1 MPSTQ
6 LATLARHMEW
16 ADATIW
22 QAVLNAPA
30 AREDAA
36 IRRTLHHL
44 HLVQN
49 IFADAWQGRRPAVR
63 QEHEFASLDALATW
77 AREGIDRARQCIDS
91 LPPERLDEAFRE
103 PWTGQ
108 FEAAWKQG
116 TAASHT
122 LGESMLQA
130 ILHTAHHRGQICARL
145 RALEVEPPTIDF
157 IVWLWG
163 GRPAAAWPAVQAPLA
178 ASDGVAR

>member
-1 MPSTQ
+1 MSLSQ
-6 LATLARHMEW
+6 LATLVRHMEW

-22 QAVLNAPA
+22 QTVLNAPA
-30 AREDAA
+30 AREDST

-49 IFADAWQGRRPAVR
+49 IFADAWQARPPVVR
-63 QEHEFASLDALATW
+63 AEQEFASLDELAAW
-77 AREGIDRARQCIDS
+77 AREGIDRARTCIDH
-91 LPPERLDEAFRE
+91 LPPDRLDEAFRE
-103 PWTGQ
+103 PWTDQ
-108 FEAAWKQG
+108 FEAVWQQG

-145 RALEVEPPTIDF
+145 RALAVEPPTVDF
-157 IVWLWG
+157 IVWLWVG
-163 GRPAAAWPAVQAPLA
+163 KPPASWPALQAPLA
-178 ASDGVAR
+178 AADGVAR